1 MLLLLNED
9 PNATKPV
16 PLPKR
21 FKYHVAFSYSS
32 ADAEYVGRVS
42 AALPQEIRHF
52 DYRTDESKAETWG
65 RDLEKQLVH
74 IYKNAAL
81 FCVVFISKAY
91 VANKWTQ
98 LEQKVASRVAKRK
111 PGYVLPVLLDE
122 TKVPELANLVWI
134 DGAVPA
140 EELAELIA
148 GAVRRPPPKP
158 WWFYLSMEAK
168 VAAAAL
174 LLLLILFARPTVNLF
189 RPSRTWITAVQA
201 DKQAIIAHVV
211 NKGPKSAT
219 LVGQRL
225 KFGTLPIKD
234 AELRLDKPAQATI
247 APGEERDVSLTVFGL
262 VPKCGAD
269 GRRPNKFEIEPLL
282 GQQLIT
288 LEVDVQES
296 DDAPGRPSRRVAA
309 IPAAR
314 LKSFVGKKVPGR
326 VTPC

>member
-1 MLLLLNED
+1 M
-9 PNATKPV
+9 TSPV
-16 PLPKR
+16 SLPKR

-32 ADAEYVGRVS
+32 ADAGYVGRVS
-42 AALPQEIRHF
+42 AALPEEIRHF

-74 IYKNAAL
+74 VYKNAAL
-81 FCVVFISKAY
+81 FCVVFISRAY

-134 DGAVPA
+134 DGTVPA
-140 EELAELIA
+140 EELAELVA

-168 VAAAAL
+168 VAAAAV
-174 LLLLILFARPTVNLF
+174 LLLLILFAQPAINLF
-189 RPSRTWITAVQA
+189 RPSRTSVTAVLA
-201 DKQAIIAHVV
+201 DEHGQEITAHVV
-211 NKGPKSAT
+211 NSGPKNAT

-225 KFGTLPIKD
+225 KFGTLPIQN
-234 AELRLDKPAQATI
+234 AELRLDKAASATI
-247 APGEERDVSLTVFGL
+247 EPGPGELKLTVLGL

-269 GRRPNKFEIEPLL
+269 GRRLNKFEIEPLL

-288 LEVDVQES
+288 LELDVLES
-296 DDAPGRPSRRVAA
+296 DDAPGRPSRKVAA